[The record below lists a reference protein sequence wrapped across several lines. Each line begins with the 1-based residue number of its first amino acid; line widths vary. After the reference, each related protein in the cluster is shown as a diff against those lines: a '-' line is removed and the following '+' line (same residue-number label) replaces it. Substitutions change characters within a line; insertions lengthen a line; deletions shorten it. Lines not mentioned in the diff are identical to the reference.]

1 MKRHLIAAAV
11 LLVLASATP
20 ATAQHAHGH
29 GGQHGGQHGGIAAG
43 PVEPGQSAF
52 AAIAEIVAL
61 LRADPATDWSRVD
74 IEALRRHLADM
85 DNVTLRATDAAS
97 PSPAGAI
104 FDVTSTDAPVAA
116 SIRRM
121 VIAHAATMSGL
132 DGMAMIASEIDGG
145 ARLAVTGPDPAMIRG
160 LGFIGLMTI
169 GMHHQQHHLMLAKG
183 GMPH

>member
-1 MKRHLIAAAV
+1 MNRHLIAVAA
-11 LLVLASATP
+11 LLALAFTTP
-20 ATAQHAHGH
+20 AMAQHAHGH
-29 GGQHGGQHGGIAAG
+29 AGQPGGMTAG
-43 PVEPGQSAF
+43 PAEPGQSAF

-85 DNVTLRATDAAS
+85 DNVTLRAAVAATAS
-97 PSPAGAI
+97 PEGAI
-104 FDVTSTDAPVAA
+104 FDVTSADPSVSA

-121 VIAHAATMSGL
+121 VIAHAATMSGV
-132 DGMAMIASEIDGG
+132 DGMAMIASETGGG
-145 ARLAVTGPDPAMIRG
+145 ARLAVTGPEPAMIRG
-160 LGFIGLMTI
+160 LGFIGLMTV

>member
-1 MKRHLIAAAV
+1 MKRHLIAAAAFVV
-11 LLVLASATP
+11 LTSATP
-20 ATAQHAHGH
+20 AAAQHAHGH
-29 GGQHGGQHGGIAAG
+29 GGQHGGATAE

-74 IEALRRHLADM
+74 IEGLRRHLADM
-85 DNVTLRATDAAS
+85 DNVTLRAEVAATTT
-97 PSPAGAI
+97 PGGAI
-104 FDVTSTDAPVAA
+104 YDVTSTDPSVAG

-121 VIAHAATMSGL
+121 VVAHAATMSGA
-132 DGMAMIASEIDGG
+132 DGMAMTASEINGG
-145 ARLAVTGPDPAMIRG
+145 ARFEVSGPDPAMIRG

>member
-1 MKRHLIAAAV
+1 MKRHLIAAAA
-11 LLVLASATP
+11 LVALASATP

-29 GGQHGGQHGGIAAG
+29 GGQNGGMAAG
-43 PVEPGQSAF
+43 PLEPGQSAF

-85 DNVTLRATDAAS
+85 DNVTLRAEIAATAT
-97 PSPAGAI
+97 PDGAI
-104 FDVTSTDAPVAA
+104 YDVTSSDPSVAG

-121 VIAHAATMSGL
+121 VIAHAATMSGA
-132 DGMAMIASEIDGG
+132 DDMAMIASEIDGG

-160 LGFIGLMTI
+160 LGFIGLMTV

-183 GMPH
+183 GNPH